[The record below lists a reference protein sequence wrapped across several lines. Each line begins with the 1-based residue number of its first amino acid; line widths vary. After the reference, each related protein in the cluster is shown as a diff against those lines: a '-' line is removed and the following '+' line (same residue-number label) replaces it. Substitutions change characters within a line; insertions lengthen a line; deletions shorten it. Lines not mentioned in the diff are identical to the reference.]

1 MTYTF
6 RLQQNGL
13 SEFSK
18 STYQCDN
25 GRAFGSYKQTNPYL
39 TNLVKV
45 EDDVT
50 KEGHEDKN
58 LDGEKEVVLE
68 NIPKFWSALVNLCIS
83 VFVMYENM
91 I

>member
-1 MTYTF
+1 MGEHWGVLRRPNF
-6 RLQQNGL
+6 I
-13 SEFSK
+13 F
-18 STYQCDN
+18 
-25 GRAFGSYKQTNPYL
+25 

-83 VFVMYENM
+83 VFVMNENM